1 MDIGGKTAVATGG
14 GRLVGV
20 ANGLSNWPEQADRR
34 IETQKNEEPS

>member
-20 ANGLSNWPEQADRR
+20 ANGLSN
-34 IETQKNEEPS
+34 